1 MVDTAHDDGLTLVEA
16 MVVIALI
23 GILAAIAISGW
34 SAWAKASAHS
44 GTARE
49 IQGVLQQ
56 THQRAVAEGQ
66 ALCVWFDTAAD
77 TYTVYQGPCASRTGV
92 VSGPHRTAS
101 PAVEIATPTFGS
113 PSSPGVTMQPRG
125 TADAGSVL
133 VTRSDSGKQYQLTVE
148 RLTGRVT
155 LS

>member
-1 MVDTAHDDGLTLVEA
+1 VVDTSHDDGFTLVEA

-23 GILAAIAISGW
+23 GILAAIAVSGW
-34 SAWAKASAHS
+34 SAWARSSAHS

-49 IQGVLQQ
+49 IQAVLQQ
-56 THQRAVAEGQ
+56 AHQRAVAEGQ
-66 ALCVWFDTAAD
+66 PLCVWFDTAAN
-77 TYTVYQGPCASRTGV
+77 TYTVHRGECASKTGV
-92 VSGPHRTAS
+92 VSGPFRTAAPSVKIAS
-101 PAVEIATPTFGS
+101 PAFGS
-113 PSSPGVTMQPRG
+113 PGSAGVTMQPRG

-133 VTRSDSGKQYQLTVE
+133 VTRSDAAKQYTLTVE

>member
-1 MVDTAHDDGLTLVEA
+1 MHDSSHDHGFTLIEA

-23 GILAAIAISGW
+23 GVLAAIAISGW
-34 SAWAKASAHS
+34 SSWSKASAHS

-49 IQGVLQQ
+49 IQAVLQQ
-56 THQRAVAEGQ
+56 AQQRAVAEGQ
-66 ALCVWFDTAAD
+66 ALCVWFDASAD
-77 TYTVYQGPCASRTGV
+77 TYTVHRGTCASRTSV

-101 PAVEIATPTFGS
+101 PAVEIASPTFGS

-125 TADAGSVL
+125 TADAGTVV
-133 VTRSDSGKQYQLTVE
+133 VTRNDSAKQYKLTVE

>member
-1 MVDTAHDDGLTLVEA
+1 MVDTSHDDGFTLVEA

-34 SAWAKASAHS
+34 SAWARASAHS

-49 IQGVLQQ
+49 IQAVLQQ
-56 THQRAVAEGQ
+56 AQQRAVAEGQ

-77 TYTVYQGPCASRTGV
+77 TYTVYRGECASKAGV
-92 VSGPHRTAS
+92 VAGPFHTAS
-101 PAVEIATPTFGS
+101 PLVRIASPTFGS
-113 PSSPGVTMQPRG
+113 PSSSGVTMQPRG
-125 TADAGSVL
+125 TADAGSL
-133 VTRSDSGKQYQLTVE
+133 LLTRSDSGKQYTLTVE

>member
-1 MVDTAHDDGLTLVEA
+1 MVDTSHDEGFTLVEA

-34 SAWAKASAHS
+34 SAWAKSSAHS

-49 IQGVLQQ
+49 IQAVLQQ
-56 THQRAVAEGQ
+56 AHQRAVAEGQ
-66 ALCVWFDTAAD
+66 PLCIWFDTTAN
-77 TYTVYQGPCASRTGV
+77 TYTVHRGECAAKAGV
-92 VSGPHRTAS
+92 VSGPFQTAAPSVKIAS
-101 PAVEIATPTFGS
+101 PSFGS
-113 PSSPGVTMQPRG
+113 PSLPGVTMQPRG
-125 TADAGSVL
+125 TADAGAVF

>member
-1 MVDTAHDDGLTLVEA
+1 MVDTSHDDGFTLVEA
-16 MVVIALI
+16 MTVVALI

-49 IQGVLQQ
+49 IQAVLQQ
-56 THQRAVAEGQ
+56 TQQRAVAEGQ
-66 ALCVWFDTAAD
+66 ALCVWFDTSAN
-77 TYTVYQGPCASRTGV
+77 TYTVHRGACASRTGV
-92 VSGPHRTAS
+92 LSGPISTAS
-101 PAVEIATPTFGS
+101 PSVEIASPSFGS
-113 PSSPGVTMQPRG
+113 PSSSGVTLHPRG

-133 VTRSDSGKQYQLTVE
+133 VTRSDSGKVYKLTVE

-155 LS
+155 RS